1 SARTGEGFD
10 LLHQAIAERLADRWV
25 DRWLRLP
32 PEAGRLR
39 SRLHEA
45 GEVREEQ
52 AGTDGGMLLRVH
64 VNRVHFER
72 LLREAGLREE
82 QVRVPDPSVAE
93 TDTPSYNPERS
104 HRAG

>member
-1 SARTGEGFD
+1 
-10 LLHQAIAERLADRWV
+10 
-25 DRWLRLP
+25 
-32 PEAGRLR
+32 
-39 SRLHEA
+39 
-45 GEVREEQ
+45 
-52 AGTDGGMLLRVH
+52 TDGGMLLRVH